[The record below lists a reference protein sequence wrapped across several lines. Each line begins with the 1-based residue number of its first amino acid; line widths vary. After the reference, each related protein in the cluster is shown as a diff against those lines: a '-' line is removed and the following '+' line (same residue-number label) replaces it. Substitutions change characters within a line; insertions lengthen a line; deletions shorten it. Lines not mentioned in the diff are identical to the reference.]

1 MRNHTIVCITSILL
15 GGCVSIEL
23 PGGKSKPA
31 KDVVWTAPGSDFKE
45 LKDGVYDKAWISS
58 KTGNT
63 ISYLSDCGA
72 TSEPTLQQ
80 LETESLS
87 SLNDLKVVVND
98 GISFNGRAAR
108 SSTASGTLDG
118 VPVRVSLLV
127 FKKNGC
133 NYTLSYGG
141 LEKQF
146 AAEERAFENFK
157 NNFKAP

>member
-1 MRNHTIVCITSILL
+1 MRNHIIVCITSLLL
-15 GGCVSIEL
+15 GGCVSIQL
-23 PGGKSKPA
+23 PGGKSTPA
-31 KDVVWTAPGSDFKE
+31 KDVVWTAPGSEFKE
-45 LKDGVYDKAWISS
+45 LKDGVYDKAWIST

-63 ISYLSDCGA
+63 ISYLSDCGTTA
-72 TSEPTLQQ
+72 EPTLQQ

-87 SLNDLKVVVND
+87 SLNDVKITTDEGL
-98 GISFNGRAAR
+98 IFNGRAAR

-146 AAEERAFENFK
+146 ASEERVFENFK